1 MHSSTM
7 QGSSAQQHTAR
18 QQLKT
23 SSWYKTAQHHTGYIT
38 VTVMAL
44 LWLLQA
50 THCAPWDLRTSMAAA
65 PDLNPMHKSLA
76 PRGSHPHKSAGIDL
90 VTHCAPRDSRRSMAG
105 SCPQAQASDRGVW
118 PCVSCWDRLA
128 PAAANRLMT
137 SR

>member
-1 MHSSTM
+1 M

-50 THCAPWDLRTSMAAA
+50 THCAPWDSRPPMAAA
-65 PDLNPMHKSLA
+65 LDLKQQLGTTRATFAQECWHGL
-76 PRGSHPHKSAGIDL
+76 G
-90 VTHCAPRDSRRSMAG
+90 THCAPRDSRRSMAG

-128 PAAANRLMT
+128 PAAANKFMT